1 MALAY
6 VLLISGNHAEAAEA
20 VETALR
26 YDPNLSAID
35 RYTAGLVFYLQ
46 RDYAKAI
53 DNFERARDGSP
64 GNGEFVTPLAMAYV
78 RAGRIDEARAAV
90 AEGLRLL
97 SRRDS
102 LADWRISIAH
112 FRNEEDL
119 VFIIDALR
127 EAGMPEWP
135 FGFKGDEHDQ
145 LSLDGKAAFRSA
157 TQLMTETVFVDRDML
172 CEQSENAFGRADC
185 GPVYRR
191 QNSPDET
198 SYVYVNSTKVFYF
211 SPAK

>member
-1 MALAY
+1 
-6 VLLISGNHAEAAEA
+6 
-20 VETALR
+20 
-26 YDPNLSAID
+26 
-35 RYTAGLVFYLQ
+35 
-46 RDYAKAI
+46 
-53 DNFERARDGSP
+53 
-64 GNGEFVTPLAMAYV
+64 MAYV

-135 FGFKGDEHDQ
+135 FGFKGDEHDRLSGGEIATTVMGKLLRGKTGPSANPALMQ
-145 LSLDGKAAFRSA
+145 VSLDGKAAFRSA